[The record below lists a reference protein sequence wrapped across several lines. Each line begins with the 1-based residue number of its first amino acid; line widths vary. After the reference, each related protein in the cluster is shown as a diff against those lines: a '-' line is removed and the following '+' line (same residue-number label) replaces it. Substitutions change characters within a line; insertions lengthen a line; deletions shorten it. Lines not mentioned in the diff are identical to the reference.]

1 MTNEEKIKAWDI
13 MYSQHSE
20 SFYKNGEHYP
30 ESAWE
35 IINLM
40 DVYAN
45 TAKRILENEESW
57 RRWREKN

>member
-13 MYSQHSE
+13 MYSAE
-20 SFYKNGEHYP
+20 ALYGEY
-30 ESAWE
+30 E

-45 TAKRILENEESW
+45 TAKRILENEES
-57 RRWREKN
+57 